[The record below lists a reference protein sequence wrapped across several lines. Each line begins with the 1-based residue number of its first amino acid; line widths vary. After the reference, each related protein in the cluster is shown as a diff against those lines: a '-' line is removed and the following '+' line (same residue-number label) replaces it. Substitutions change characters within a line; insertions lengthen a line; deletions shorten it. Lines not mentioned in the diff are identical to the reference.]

1 MFKLNLKIALRTI
14 WKHKLTTSI
23 KLTGLIVGLCTVV
36 VLVAYVMYELSYD
49 KAYVNAHQ
57 LYRIQAVNT
66 EKDRETINLPSGLGD
81 MLVEELPEISMALQ
95 MRQND
100 GQVKVGN
107 EFYNERILVT
117 EPSFFKMFTPDFI
130 VGNPNKALIDDNSI
144 VISSTFA
151 KKSFPKGDALNKTL
165 QFQGDDKPSLIVG
178 IIKDLPKAAHFNADI
193 IRKTQVKQK
202 LNWSSYSS
210 MPQYIQIK
218 QGSTLTNIEAK
229 IKSLYK
235 KYDFPR
241 DIRIK
246 LLPITKIH
254 LYSHATDE
262 FTANSDIKYVY
273 IFSVVAILILLIAI
287 VNFVNLTIAASL
299 KRAKEIGL
307 KKVMGASIGQL
318 RLQFLSESYLYFIIS
333 TLIVLILAHDL
344 IPILGNKIGISIS
357 LKEMVSVKVVFV
369 AIAIII
375 TSGFVAGLYPA
386 IILSRLMPVKTLKGY
401 TSHENGKIGL
411 KKFLMVFQ
419 FSISAFLIVCTLII
433 NTQLNFIRHKNL
445 GFDTDKVLVSSFN
458 FFRNGYSAFK
468 EEMLKNPSIK
478 SISMASFSPG
488 LHYGSS
494 SSWSND
500 KDTIRYELD
509 FIHADL
515 NFISTLNIPVVKG
528 RAFSAKFASDI
539 LNYDKAGE
547 NLSADAYKKL
557 MAQVPIV
564 LNEAA
569 VKILNLKNPID
580 TVVSYG
586 GLQGKIIGVVK
597 DFNGMSLHNQ
607 VKPLAIRYEPTSNY
621 GYMYIKIKGDDLI
634 ETKNEIYRVWKKTL
648 PNDAPDFEFIDQ
660 HLQKLYQ
667 AEIRLG
673 SIFVTFSAIAI
684 FLCMI
689 GLFGMVY
696 FDLQQRTKEIAVR
709 KILGASIKDLLRLL
723 NRSFVKVV
731 LISNLIIWPL
741 AYYLTKEWLATFYYS
756 TSISYQPFVIALIT
770 CLILTISTVSLQAI
784 KLLRKSPV
792 DALKYE

>member
-1 MFKLNLKIALRTI
+1 
-14 WKHKLTTSI
+14 
-23 KLTGLIVGLCTVV
+23 
-36 VLVAYVMYELSYD
+36 
-49 KAYVNAHQ
+49 
-57 LYRIQAVNT
+57 
-66 EKDRETINLPSGLGD
+66 
-81 MLVEELPEISMALQ
+81 
-95 MRQND
+95 
-100 GQVKVGN
+100 
-107 EFYNERILVT
+107 
-117 EPSFFKMFTPDFI
+117 
-130 VGNPNKALIDDNSI
+130 
-144 VISSTFA
+144 
-151 KKSFPKGDALNKTL
+151 
-165 QFQGDDKPSLIVG
+165 
-178 IIKDLPKAAHFNADI
+178 
-193 IRKTQVKQK
+193 
-202 LNWSSYSS
+202 
-210 MPQYIQIK
+210 
-218 QGSTLTNIEAK
+218 
-229 IKSLYK
+229 
-235 KYDFPR
+235 
-241 DIRIK
+241 
-246 LLPITKIH
+246 
-254 LYSHATDE
+254 
-262 FTANSDIKYVY
+262 
-273 IFSVVAILILLIAI
+273 
-287 VNFVNLTIAASL
+287 
-299 KRAKEIGL
+299 
-307 KKVMGASIGQL
+307 
-318 RLQFLSESYLYFIIS
+318 
-333 TLIVLILAHDL
+333 
-344 IPILGNKIGISIS
+344 
-357 LKEMVSVKVVFV
+357 
-369 AIAIII
+369 
-375 TSGFVAGLYPA
+375 
-386 IILSRLMPVKTLKGY
+386 LKGY